1 MQSALNSY
9 LFQSNKPTVLAK
21 TALLVQDLACRPD
34 QICTFFPSTNY
45 FPVLASRLTSNLT
58 SLLLRKPFWGSRN
71 KNCPK
76 SGQGVTARSSPHV
89 CPLQSLCKLLLS
101 QHNILARQK
110 KQTVAPRQG
119 SCHQLMFSQQALA
132 HVIIFK
138 VCFLLYCLRLVL
150 PMGTINPILNL
161 TEMPWGLV

>member
-9 LFQSNKPTVLAK
+9 LFQSNKTTVLAK

-45 FPVLASRLTSNLT
+45 FPVLTSRLTSNLT
-58 SLLLRKPFWGSRN
+58 FLLLRKPFWGSRN

-76 SGQGVTARSSPHV
+76 SGQGVTAHSSTYA

-101 QHNILARQK
+101 QHNTLARQR
-110 KQTVAPRQG
+110 KQMLPDRDLFTSLCSLNKPWLMLLFSKRVFFSTV
-119 SCHQLMFSQQALA
+119 FSQS
-132 HVIIFK
+132 FP
-138 VCFLLYCLRLVL
+138 RG
-150 PMGTINPILNL
+150 PL
-161 TEMPWGLV
+161 TPSSI